1 MKLEEDDEELKKC
14 VEEDILKAFL
24 EEDFNSQ
31 HYDSIW
37 ECLQHNR
44 RAIAVNGFIIIFL
57 IVYTTIGGFIFL
69 NFEFEYQQ
77 YMKQNATLEKRLCI
91 ESLLNRDNRLRL
103 TRASDVAAAIAERCL
118 AEKVKDD
125 RMQWSFKSAALYSL
139 GILTTLGYGKIE
151 PQTINGRISTV
162 IYGFFGIPLT
172 VILLTNFGRYLEA
185 MATRFRRLLTCR
197 KRREDEEEN
206 VSGSTLFFIVLV
218 YLIVGAI
225 TIPLMSGQF
234 DFFNGIY
241 YAFICLTAIE
251 YGDIV
256 PQNNWFVP
264 ISVFYMCTGLAIST
278 IALDIGSIYVRK
290 LHFIGKKIKNIAN
303 IRIWFG
309 ARNLEVRELI
319 TAVGQNIGID
329 QNVIADIDIDT
340 LVKTAIQVKLGRL
353 SRVPQTHM
361 IVEGI
366 WPPELVPLFMKDG
379 QFPLFVDSEDDLTD
393 IRPKKY
399 SVHFEDEPMISEID
413 DTSDSEMAA
422 DKSQTTS
429 SRLSPMPPRRP
440 MQLKLRDSTT
450 DSSDQAHRDG
460 AMNSSEMTT
469 TLTSDLS
476 TDT

>member
-1 MKLEEDDEELKKC
+1 MDEDDDVKKC
-14 VEEDILKAFL
+14 VADDDLLKAFL
-24 EEDFNSQ
+24 EEDFNSE

-44 RAIAVNGFIIIFL
+44 RAIAVNGFIIVFL
-57 IVYTTIGGFIFL
+57 IIYTTIGGFIFL
-69 NFEFEYQQ
+69 NFEYEYQQ
-77 YMKQNATLEKRLCI
+77 YMRQNATLEKRLCI

-103 TRASDVAAAIAERCL
+103 TRASDVAAVIAERCL

-125 RMQWSFKSAALYSL
+125 RIQWSFKSAALYSL

-185 MATRFRRLLTCR
+185 MATRFRRLVTCR
-197 KRREDEEEN
+197 RRRPEDEEEC

-218 YLIVGAI
+218 YLILGAVM
-225 TIPLMSGQF
+225 IPLMSGQF

-393 IRPKKY
+393 IRPKKF

-413 DTSDSEMAA
+413 DTSDSEAA
-422 DKSQTTS
+422 AEKSVTTS

-440 MQLKLRDSTT
+440 THMKLEEST
-450 DSSDQAHRDG
+450 DSSDQARRDV
-460 AMNSSEMTT
+460 MNTSEITT